1 MNEEQFSG
9 ALAFVM
15 GGMKWAMGEGT
26 KKGFEALN
34 EGLKRR
40 MEMGGGEMRRE

>member
-15 GGMKWAMGEGT
+15 GGMKWAMGEST
-26 KKGFEALN
+26 KKAFEALN

-40 MEMGGGEMRRE
+40 MEMGEGK